1 MYAIIS
7 TGGKQLKVTNDE
19 VVAVERIAGNA
30 GDKVVFDQVLAV
42 GEGASLNVG
51 TPTVAGAKVEA
62 EIVEHFRGPKLIS
75 KSNAV
80 KATACA
86 KGTDRNSPE
95 SKFFLWGN
103 LPCVM
108 MQTELCL
115 KPKSRE

>member
-30 GDKVVFDQVLAV
+30 GVKVVFDQVLAV

-62 EIVEHFRGPKLIS
+62 EIVEHFRGPKLIAF
-75 KSNAV
+75 KIKRRKGYRLRKGHRQELTRV
-80 KATACA
+80 KILSV
-86 KGTDRNSPE
+86 G
-95 SKFFLWGN
+95 
-103 LPCVM
+103 
-108 MQTELCL
+108 
-115 KPKSRE
+115 

>member
-30 GDKVVFDQVLAV
+30 GDKVVFDQVLAL

-62 EIVEHFRGPKLIS
+62 EIVEHFRGPKLIAF
-75 KSNAV
+75 KIPRRKGYRLRKGHRQELTRV
-80 KATACA
+80 KILSV
-86 KGTDRNSPE
+86 G
-95 SKFFLWGN
+95 
-103 LPCVM
+103 
-108 MQTELCL
+108 
-115 KPKSRE
+115 

>member
-30 GDKVVFDQVLAV
+30 GDKVVFDQVLAL

-62 EIVEHFRGPKLIS
+62 EIVEHFRGPKLIAF
-75 KSNAV
+75 KIKRRKGYRLRKGHRQELTRV
-80 KATACA
+80 KILSV
-86 KGTDRNSPE
+86 G
-95 SKFFLWGN
+95 
-103 LPCVM
+103 
-108 MQTELCL
+108 
-115 KPKSRE
+115 

>member
-42 GEGASLNVG
+42 GEGTSLNVG

-62 EIVEHFRGPKLIS
+62 EIVEHFRGPKLIAF
-75 KSNAV
+75 KIKRRKGYRLRKGHRQELTRV
-80 KATACA
+80 KILSV
-86 KGTDRNSPE
+86 G
-95 SKFFLWGN
+95 
-103 LPCVM
+103 
-108 MQTELCL
+108 
-115 KPKSRE
+115 